1 MRLGIAW
8 SSPGIEGRGIRIHH
22 EALLSL
28 TRVGCALYVL
38 AM

>member
-1 MRLGIAW
+1 MRLGVAW
-8 SSPGIEGRGIRIHH
+8 SSPGIEGREIRIHH

>member
-1 MRLGIAW
+1 MSRDTSLL
-8 SSPGIEGRGIRIHH
+8 GIEGREIRIHH